1 MMSTAV
7 LPNLHAYTD
16 RIALS
21 MANRPS
27 VLPCAPLD
35 AAERPEKSATIPV
48 AVICKRLSLKDRY
61 ELVPGRTIPNLRPS
75 LSDMKPNDI
84 MPRTVPAKVRLE
96 MTVLCL

>member
-7 LPNLHAYTD
+7 LLKLHAYTD
-16 RIALS
+16 RMALS

-48 AVICKRLSLKDRY
+48 AVI
-61 ELVPGRTIPNLRPS
+61 
-75 LSDMKPNDI
+75 
-84 MPRTVPAKVRLE
+84 
-96 MTVLCL
+96 